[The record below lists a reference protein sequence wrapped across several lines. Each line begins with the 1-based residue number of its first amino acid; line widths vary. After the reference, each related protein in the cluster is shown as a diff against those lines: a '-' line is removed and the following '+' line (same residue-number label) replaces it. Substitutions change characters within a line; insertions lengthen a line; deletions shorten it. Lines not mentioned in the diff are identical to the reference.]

1 MIRRIVQVA
10 AALLAGALLC
20 AGTASAAPAPAVA
33 HTAPAAILGATHLT
47 IGPVPIPALSLRVC
61 VNGACRT
68 VPKVTAVTIDL
79 RGAATLL
86 PTAPVILPVACS
98 SGLGLGVR
106 TLPGTLG
113 AVTGT
118 LTIKATGA
126 GTVTIPLSQSVGVTK
141 GLSVSACTV

>member
-1 MIRRIVQVA
+1 M
-10 AALLAGALLC
+10 
-20 AGTASAAPAPAVA
+20 APA
-33 HTAPAAILGATHLT
+33 APAAILGATHLT

-68 VPKVTAVTIDL
+68 IPKGHRRDDRPP
-79 RGAATLL
+79 RGGDPAAHR
-86 PTAPVILPVACS
+86 PGDPPVACS

-118 LTIKATGA
+118 LTLKATGA

>member
-10 AALLAGALLC
+10 AALLVGALLC
-20 AGTASAAPAPAVA
+20 VGTASAAPAPAVA
-33 HTAPAAILGATHLT
+33 PAAPAAVLGATHLT
-47 IGPVPIPALSLRVC
+47 LGPIPIPAASLRVC

-68 VPKVTAVTIDL
+68 TPGVTSVTIDL

-98 SGLGLGVR
+98 SGLGIGVR

-113 AVTGT
+113 VVTGT
-118 LTIKATGA
+118 LTLKATPA
-126 GTVTIPLSQSVGVTK
+126 GTVTIPLSQSVGLTQ